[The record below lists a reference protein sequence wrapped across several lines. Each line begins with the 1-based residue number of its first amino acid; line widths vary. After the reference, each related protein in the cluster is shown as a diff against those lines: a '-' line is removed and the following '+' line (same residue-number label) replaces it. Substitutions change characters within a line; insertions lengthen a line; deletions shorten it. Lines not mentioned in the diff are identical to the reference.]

1 MKMKSLIARLAFAAF
16 FALASTAF
24 SCGSDDGNKSG
35 GDDDSA
41 ESERDDEGEAGDAFD
56 GDAIDYAA
64 GNYRITIVSA
74 NVPEWKIGTATVQY
88 WDENNGNP
96 DCYATMALNGALLGQ
111 TTVKQ
116 DSLAPVWNESF
127 NVTGLTPDKLTAS
140 DKIDFEIWDEDDGA
154 SEIIATI
161 TMTGAEFKN
170 SIQYGGY
177 NYSNQDIKVKLTI
190 RIAVSQ

>member
-1 MKMKSLIARLAFAAF
+1 MKMKRTIESLAFAAL
-16 FALASTAF
+16 FAFAATAF
-24 SCGSDDGNKSG
+24 SCGSSDDGNKN
-35 GDDDSA
+35 
-41 ESERDDEGEAGDAFD
+41 AGDEDNEEAETEAEASD
-56 GDAIDYAA
+56 GTEGDVIDYAA
-64 GNYRITIVSA
+64 GNYGITIVSA

-88 WDENNGNP
+88 WDESNGNP
-96 DCYATMALNGALLGQ
+96 DCYVTLAHNGALLGQ

-116 DSLAPVWNESF
+116 DTLAPIWNESF
-127 NVTGLTPDKLTAS
+127 KVTGLTPDKLTAT
-140 DKIDFEIWDEDDGA
+140 DKIDFEIWDEDAGN